1 MSPTPRSTP
10 IDVLLIEDNADDA
23 TLTVRA
29 LEKAKIRNRVHVV
42 TDGQQALD
50 FLHRR
55 GPHRDAPRPD
65 LILLDLGL
73 PRMDGRAVLE
83 HVKADEQLRR
93 TPLVVVTGS
102 RAEADVLESYRL
114 HANAYVTKPIDPM
127 QFLKAVNAIEQF
139 WLEIVRLP

>member
-1 MSPTPRSTP
+1 VNPTPRSTA

-42 TDGQQALD
+42 TDGQEALD
-50 FLHRR
+50 FLHRC
-55 GPHRDAPRPD
+55 GPHRDAPTPD

-73 PRMDGRAVLE
+73 PRVDGRAVLE
-83 HVKADEQLRR
+83 EVKGDEQLHRI
-93 TPLVVVTGS
+93 PLVVVTGS
-102 RAEADVLESYRL
+102 QADEDVLASYRL
-114 HANAYVTKPIDPM
+114 HANAYVTKPIDPI
-127 QFLKAVNAIEQF
+127 QFLRAVNAIEQF